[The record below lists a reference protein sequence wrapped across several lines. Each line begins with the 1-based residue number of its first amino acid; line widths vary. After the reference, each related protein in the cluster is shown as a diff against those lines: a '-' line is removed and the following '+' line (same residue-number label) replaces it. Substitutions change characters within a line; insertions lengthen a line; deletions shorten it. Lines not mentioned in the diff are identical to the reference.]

1 MTLGELGNFA
11 AYGFAP
17 AVLVAPLG
25 TVALISNAIIAPL
38 FLGERFRTRDM
49 IGIGLSIAGTL
60 VSTSTSEP
68 SLSQEDIVNALF
80 QLSFVIYVIVS
91 MGLFVFLVK
100 LSNTEAGKQFIF
112 IDLLIASIMGILK
125 LTLGGYTVL
134 SIKAV
139 SSLLNLEFYNM
150 FTHWVSYLMLFVLA
164 STAVSQIHFL
174 NKALSSF
181 DSTQVIPTNFVLFT
195 TSSIIGSSIMY
206 HDLSRTN
213 PIALLGVVSMFMGVF
228 LITSKSE
235 DQYSAI
241 PDVEHHQT
249 ASQDWAAYNEWNR
262 ENNALWNPPSSW
274 NSPTN
279 ASAQA
284 TSVPTGDLFNLN
296 NPSQA
301 IHIEDTPLLPN
312 SLRSH
317 SAVAPSITNSSPRR
331 TPRRN
336 SLYPPEDEFGQ
347 SPIDSTLK
355 RLSSVMS
362 SIGTHQ
368 IRKLE
373 FDHMTDKTKF
383 SKSPGSNL

>member
-1 MTLGELGNFA
+1 MKLDEERISASIIGVGVAIALNIQKQVHNVLLQRSAREGTELDSKAYLKAKFWWLGMAIMTLGELGNFA

-25 TVALISNAIIAPL
+25 TVAL
-38 FLGERFRTRDM
+38 
-49 IGIGLSIAGTL
+49 
-60 VSTSTSEP
+60 
-68 SLSQEDIVNALF
+68 
-80 QLSFVIYVIVS
+80 
-91 MGLFVFLVK
+91 
-100 LSNTEAGKQFIF
+100 
-112 IDLLIASIMGILK
+112 
-125 LTLGGYTVL
+125 
-134 SIKAV
+134 
-139 SSLLNLEFYNM
+139 
-150 FTHWVSYLMLFVLA
+150 
-164 STAVSQIHFL
+164 SQIHFL

-213 PIALLGVVSMFMGVF
+213 PIALLGVISMFMGVF
-228 LITSKSE
+228 LITSKTE
-235 DQYSAI
+235 DQYTAI
-241 PDVEHHQT
+241 PDVEQHQT

-262 ENNALWNPPSSW
+262 ENSALWNPPSSW

-301 IHIEDTPLLPN
+301 IHIAESDTPLLPN
-312 SLRSH
+312 SFKSQ
-317 SAVAPSITNSSPRR
+317 SIVAPSITNSSPRR

-336 SLYPPEDEFGQ
+336 SLYPPEDDFSH

-373 FDHMTDKTKF
+373 FDHMADKTKF